1 MVTKSEAKYI
11 RISPTKVRPV
21 IKLVK
26 GINAKEALNK
36 LEFINKKSA
45 RFLKKLIKTA
55 MADAKNKGYQEDS
68 LFISKLVAN
77 QGPALKRYRAESF
90 GRAAVI
96 RKRMSHLVVEL
107 ESNQKIMQGMKK
119 TGNS

>member
-21 IKLVK
+21 IELVK
-26 GINAKEALNK
+26 GSKAQEAIAK
-36 LEFINKKSA
+36 LEFIKKKAA
-45 RFLKKLIKTA
+45 RYLKKLIKTA
-55 MADAKNKGYQEDS
+55 IADAKNKGYDEGS
-68 LFISKLVAN
+68 LFISRLVAN

-96 RKRMSHLVVEL
+96 RKRMSHLIVEL
-107 ESNQKIMQGMKK
+107 DSKQKVIQES
-119 TGNS
+119 

>member
-26 GINAKEALNK
+26 GMNPEAAINK
-36 LEFINKKSA
+36 LEFVNKKA
-45 RFLKKLIKTA
+45 ALFLKKLIKTA
-55 MADAKNKGYQEDS
+55 ASDAQNKGYQQDS
-68 LFISKLVAN
+68 LFISKLLAN

-96 RKRMSHLVVEL
+96 RKRMCHILIEL
-107 ESNQKIMQGMKK
+107 DSKQKILTEK
-119 TGNS
+119 

>member
-1 MVTKSEAKYI
+1 MITKSEAKYI

-26 GINAKEALNK
+26 GSNAKEAVEK
-36 LEFINKKSA
+36 LEFVKKKA
-45 RFLKKLIKTA
+45 AKYLQKLIKTA
-55 MADAKNKGYQEDS
+55 IADAKNKGYDQDS
-68 LFISKLVAN
+68 LFISRLVAN

-96 RKRMSHLVVEL
+96 RRRMSHLIVEL
-107 ESNQKIMQGMKK
+107 DSNKKIMQEIKK
-119 TGNS
+119 TGNN